1 MNNVK
6 K

>member
-6 K
+6 